1 MINVQY
7 VLYSRLY
14 DSDFKIEDIDPF
26 LCTHAFYGFADMSNE
41 TWKIKS
47 WDPWLDLNPDDCG
60 ELPDC
65 CGLDAFRRFTGLTN
79 INPNF
84 HPMISVGEREEGIVD
99 LFSGGDGGA
108 GHGTF
113 RSIDR

>member
-1 MINVQY
+1 
-7 VLYSRLY
+7 
-14 DSDFKIEDIDPF
+14 
-26 LCTHAFYGFADMSNE
+26 MSNE

-60 ELPDC
+60 DLPDC

-84 HPMISVGEREEGIVD
+84 HPMISVGENSEEGIV
-99 LFSGGDGGA
+99 LCCQNKRGQRWRERGSVVHATFNQFF
-108 GHGTF
+108 GHEN
-113 RSIDR
+113 

>member
-84 HPMISVGEREEGIVD
+84 HPMISVGEREKRE
-99 LFSGGDGGA
+99 LFICRRPRN
-108 GHGTF
+108 F
-113 RSIDR
+113 